1 MESQAQIA
9 AAHTGFM
16 NETASQL
23 QRFIYSHHLFS
34 GIRRAAGTLL
44 PVTILGG
51 LFGWYAT
58 GLVATFGAL
67 CVAFIDQPG
76 PHEHRGREMLG
87 GTLLSTLTVAIT
99 SLASNYPLLLWIAV
113 IGQCF
118 AYSMLSVY
126 GKRGGQIGFAC
137 LLLMTVTMHEAL
149 SANEVWMHTLT
160 SFGGGLFY
168 TVFSYSLSRAMNLRE
183 KEQALSVALFATS
196 DYVAQRANMYSLDL
210 DLDESY
216 RKLITCQSNM
226 TDKQQAARDMV
237 LRGLSGKIRPDQ
249 PKRIML
255 WNLFVDTI
263 DILDTL
269 VATRTD
275 YSLLRS
281 KLGESDILIFMRDA
295 LYKMSVD
302 LDRIALAVSRERA
315 ASPRNSVKAELR
327 AIEFEIDQMARNG
340 YSQREPDVYNLC
352 IEILRRL
359 RHSANLVQRMIV
371 STDLN
376 KKSEPIQP
384 TVLDQSLSQF
394 LSREKYRP
402 GMITSNL
409 RLDSPIC
416 RYALRVTLA
425 AATAMTV
432 WTLIPALAPQGYWIL
447 LTVLIIMKPGFALTR
462 QRNGWR
468 LFGTLIGCVVALG
481 ALYSTDNNTWLFVAM
496 VASTI
501 IGGSLL
507 QLNYMMASV
516 FNTNAVLLA
525 FHFVDPTATTI
536 ITDRALDT
544 LIGSVIS
551 FACSYFLPWWEAQ
564 FMPSLARA
572 AINANREYLRAGLHY
587 VETLQKNKN
596 DPQNSDI
603 QRADVAWRLARKNV
617 YVALGN
623 FAEAFYRM
631 MLEPRARQWHVIE
644 FNNLMIQA
652 HMLASQINAVT
663 HALTISPQ
671 SNPIVK
677 DHLAQII
684 PHLQAGHSTPLAPLP
699 ASIVDGSLPNFAYP
713 MTQLQKTIANIDA
726 EFAVIHSHIQ
736 PTPSGSPT

>member
-1 MESQAQIA
+1 
-9 AAHTGFM
+9 M
-16 NETASQL
+16 NESASQL
-23 QRFIYSHHLFS
+23 QRFIYSHHLYS

-51 LFGWYAT
+51 LFGWYAA

-76 PHEHRGREMLG
+76 AHENRRWEMLG
-87 GTLLSTLTVAIT
+87 GTLLSTLTVAVT
-99 SLASNYPLLLWIAV
+99 GLASNHPWLLWLAV

-118 AYSMLSVY
+118 GYSMLSVY
-126 GKRGGQIGFAC
+126 GKKGGQIGFAC

-149 SANEVWMHTLT
+149 STDQVWLHTLT
-160 SFGGGLFY
+160 SLGGGLFY
-168 TVFSYSLSRAMNLRE
+168 TIFSYSLSRAMNLRE

-196 DYVAQRANMYSLDL
+196 DYVAQRADMYNSDH

-216 RKLITCQSNM
+216 RKLIASQSNM

-237 LRGLSGKIRPDQ
+237 LRGITGKITPNQ
-249 PKRIML
+249 PKRMML

-263 DILDTL
+263 EILDTL

-275 YSLLRS
+275 YSLLRT
-281 KLGESDILIFMRDA
+281 KLADSDILIFMRDA
-295 LYKMSVD
+295 LYKMSID
-302 LDRIALAVSRERA
+302 LDRIALAIARERIA
-315 ASPRNSVKAELR
+315 TPRNSVKAELR
-327 AIEFEIDQMARNG
+327 ALEFEIDQMERNG
-340 YSQREPDVYNLC
+340 YARQEPDVYHLC

-359 RHSANLVQRMIV
+359 RHSANTVQRMINL
-371 STDLN
+371 TDMSKN
-376 KKSEPIQP
+376 TEAIQP

-394 LSREKYRP
+394 LSREKYRV

-425 AATAMTV
+425 AACAMAL
-432 WTLIPALAPQGYWIL
+432 WTLVPALAPQGYWIL

-468 LFGTLIGCVVALG
+468 LFGTLMGCVVALG
-481 ALYSTDNNTWLFVAM
+481 ALYSTDNNTWLFGAM
-496 VASTI
+496 VLSTI

-525 FHFVDPTATTI
+525 FHFVDPSATTI
-536 ITDRALDT
+536 ISDRAIDT

-564 FMPSLARA
+564 FMPSLSRA
-572 AINANREYLRAGLHY
+572 ALNANREYLRAGLHY
-587 VETLQKNKN
+587 VDALQANKK

-603 QRADVAWRLARKNV
+603 HRAEVAWRLARKNV

-631 MLEPRARQWHVIE
+631 MLEPRTRQWHVVE
-644 FNNLMIQA
+644 FNNLMIQT
-652 HMLASQINAVT
+652 HMLASQINAVM
-663 HALTISPQ
+663 HVLTTSAQ
-671 SNPIVK
+671 ANPIVTY
-677 DHLAQII
+677 HLSQIV
-684 PHLQAGHSTPLAPLP
+684 PHLQADRSSPLP
-699 ASIVDGSLPNFAYP
+699 ALPTSIVDGSLPSFAYP
-713 MTQLQKTIANIDA
+713 MTQMQKTIINIDD
-726 EFAVIHSHIQ
+726 EIAVIHSNISPTQ
-736 PTPSGSPT
+736 PPSGA

>member
-1 MESQAQIA
+1 
-9 AAHTGFM
+9 M
-16 NETASQL
+16 NESASQL
-23 QRFIYSHHLFS
+23 QRFIYSHHLYS
-34 GIRRAAGTLL
+34 GMIRATGTLL
-44 PVTILGG
+44 PVMILGG
-51 LFGWYAT
+51 LFGFYAA

-76 PHEHRGREMLG
+76 AHENRRWEMLG

-99 SLASNYPLLLWIAV
+99 GLASNHPWLLWLAV

-118 AYSMLSVY
+118 GYSMLSVY
-126 GKRGGQIGFAC
+126 GKKGGQIGFAC

-149 SANEVWMHTLT
+149 STDQVWLHTLT
-160 SFGGGLFY
+160 SLGGGLFY
-168 TVFSYSLSRAMNLRE
+168 TIFSYSLSRAMNLRE

-196 DYVAQRANMYSLDL
+196 DYVAQRADMYNIDH

-216 RKLITCQSNM
+216 RKLIASQSNM

-237 LRGLSGKIRPDQ
+237 LRGITGKITPNQ
-249 PKRIML
+249 PKRMML

-263 DILDTL
+263 EILDTL

-275 YSLLRS
+275 YSLLRT
-281 KLGESDILIFMRDA
+281 KLADSDILIFMRDA
-295 LYKMSVD
+295 LYKMSID
-302 LDRIALAVSRERA
+302 LDRIALAIARERIA
-315 ASPRNSVKAELR
+315 TPRNSVKAELR
-327 AIEFEIDQMARNG
+327 ALEFEIDQMERNG
-340 YSQREPDVYNLC
+340 YARQEPDVYHLC
-352 IEILRRL
+352 VEILRRL
-359 RHSANLVQRMIV
+359 RHSANTVQRMINL
-371 STDLN
+371 TDMSKN
-376 KKSEPIQP
+376 TEAIQP

-394 LSREKYRP
+394 LSREKYRV

-425 AATAMTV
+425 AACAMAL
-432 WTLIPALAPQGYWIL
+432 WTLVPALAPQGYWIL

-468 LFGTLIGCVVALG
+468 LFGTLMGCVVALG
-481 ALYSTDNNTWLFVAM
+481 ALYSTNNNTWLFGAM
-496 VASTI
+496 VLSTI

-525 FHFVDPTATTI
+525 FHFVDPSATTI
-536 ITDRALDT
+536 ISDRAIDT

-564 FMPSLARA
+564 FMPSLSRA
-572 AINANREYLRAGLHY
+572 ALNANREYLRAGLHY
-587 VETLQKNKN
+587 VDTLQANKK

-603 QRADVAWRLARKNV
+603 HRAEVAWRLARKNV

-631 MLEPRARQWHVIE
+631 MLEPRTRQWHVVE
-644 FNNLMIQA
+644 FNNLMIQT
-652 HMLASQINAVT
+652 HMLASQINAVM
-663 HALTISPQ
+663 HVLTTSAQ
-671 SNPIVK
+671 ANPIVTY
-677 DHLAQII
+677 HLSQIV
-684 PHLQAGHSTPLAPLP
+684 PHLQADRSSPLP
-699 ASIVDGSLPNFAYP
+699 ALPTSIVDGSLPNFAYP
-713 MTQLQKTIANIDA
+713 MTQMQKTIINIDD
-726 EFAVIHSHIQ
+726 EIAVIHSNISPTQ
-736 PTPSGSPT
+736 PPSGA